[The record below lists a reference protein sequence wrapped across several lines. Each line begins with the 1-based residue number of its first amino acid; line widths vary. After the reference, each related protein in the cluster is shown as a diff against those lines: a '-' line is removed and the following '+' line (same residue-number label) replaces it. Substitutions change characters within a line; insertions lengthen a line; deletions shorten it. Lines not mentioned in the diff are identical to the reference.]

1 MRTKKAIHDI
11 LGRIMETG
19 GMSSAMEADL
29 GYLRDEFDERD
40 RLLGS
45 VADPWDEDADEVE
58 VRIKQSTA
66 ENDLKELQGRYD
78 DLVARYKQNFF
89 AGGVTHSEDHA
100 TDEAEGAVIEETQD
114 KDAPGEPTDVTV
126 DDLFKE
132 VE

>member
-29 GYLRDEFDERD
+29 RYLRDEFDERD

-58 VRIKQSTA
+58 VSFKQSTA

-89 AGGVTHSEDHA
+89 AGGATHSEDYA
-100 TDEAEGAVIEETQD
+100 TDEAEGVVIEETQGE
-114 KDAPGEPTDVTV
+114 DAPGEPTDVTV

>member
-40 RLLGS
+40 RLLGI
-45 VADPWDEDADEVE
+45 VAEPWDEEADEVE
-58 VRIKQSTA
+58 VSFKQSTA
-66 ENDLKELQGRYD
+66 ENELSELQARYD

-89 AGGVTHSEDHA
+89 AGGVTHAEDHG
-100 TDEAEGAVIEETQD
+100 TDEAEGVVIAETQVG
-114 KDAPGEPTDVTV
+114 APGDPTDVTI